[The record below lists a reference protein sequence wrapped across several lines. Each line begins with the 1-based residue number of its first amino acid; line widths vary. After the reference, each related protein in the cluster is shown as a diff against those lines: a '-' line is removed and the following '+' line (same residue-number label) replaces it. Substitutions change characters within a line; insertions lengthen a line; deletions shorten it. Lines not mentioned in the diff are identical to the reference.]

1 MLQVIQVLI
10 IFAIPLAILWAK
22 KKYKI
27 VKTLSPIL
35 IAYAIGIVWG
45 NIPSLPLD
53 RGISDL
59 LTQASVPIAIPLILF
74 SADFVK
80 WLKSARKTVI
90 SFLLMILS
98 AFLAALLAAWIFR
111 GTIDEFAKMSGM
123 MIGVYTGGTPNL
135 MAVGMML
142 EAKKDTLVLVS
153 TCDSILGGG
162 YFLLLISVIKPLLSK
177 ILKPYKGTKHSEIID
192 EEVPEFTSLNKKEKV
207 KAVKGVSFAV
217 LICVVG
223 LGISAGIALL
233 ATGNLD
239 VAIVMLGVTTVGVG
253 MSFIKKIKNL
263 RYTFDAGQ
271 YLILVFSVALGTMVN
286 IKDMLNS
293 SPAVLGFVA
302 VAMFG
307 AIIIHLIFAIIFKI
321 DVDTAIITST
331 AGVYGPAFVVPV
343 ADAIKNKEVIVA
355 GLTAGLVGY
364 AVGNYLGLLVYAI
377 AKLF

>member
-1 MLQVIQVLI
+1 ML
-10 IFAIPLAILWAK
+10 ILWAK
-22 KKYKI
+22 KRYKI

-35 IAYAIGIVWG
+35 LAYAIGIIWG
-45 NIPSLPLD
+45 NIPGLPLD
-53 RGISDL
+53 RGLSDI
-59 LTQASVPIAIPLILF
+59 LTQVSVPIAIPLILF
-74 SADFVK
+74 SADFIK
-80 WLKSARKTVI
+80 WLKSAKKTVI
-90 SFLLMILS
+90 SFVLMIVS

-111 GTIDEFAKMSGM
+111 ETIDEFAKISGM
-123 MIGVYTGGTPNL
+123 MIGVYTGGTPNM

-142 EAKKDTLVLVS
+142 EAEKDTLVLVS
-153 TCDSILGGG
+153 TVDSILGGG
-162 YFLLLISVIKPLLSK
+162 YFLLLISIIKPLLSK
-177 ILKPYKGTKHSEIID
+177 ILKPYRSTNNSEIME

-207 KAVKGVSFAV
+207 KAVKGVSLAV
-217 LICVVG
+217 LICIAG

-233 ATGNLD
+233 VTGNLD

-253 MSFIKKIKNL
+253 MSFVKKIKNL
-263 RYTFDAGQ
+263 RYTFNVGQ
-271 YLILVFSVALGTMVN
+271 YLILVFSIALGTMVN
-286 IKDMLNS
+286 IKEMLNS

-331 AGVYGPAFVVPV
+331 AGVYGPAFIVPV

-364 AVGNYLGLLVYAI
+364 AVGNYLGLLVYTI
-377 AKLF
+377 ANLF

>member
-1 MLQVIQVLI
+1 MLQILQAII
-10 IFAIPLAILWAK
+10 IFAVPMLILWAK
-22 KKYKI
+22 KRYKI

-35 IAYAIGIVWG
+35 LAYAIGIIWG
-45 NIPSLPLD
+45 NIPGLPLD
-53 RGISDL
+53 RGLSDI
-59 LTQASVPIAIPLILF
+59 LTQISVPIAIPLILF
-74 SADFVK
+74 SADFIK
-80 WLKSARKTVI
+80 WLKSAKKTVI
-90 SFLLMILS
+90 SFVLMIVS

-111 GTIDEFAKMSGM
+111 ETIDEFAKISGM
-123 MIGVYTGGTPNL
+123 MIGVYTGGTPNM

-142 EAKKDTLVLVS
+142 EAEKDTLVLVS
-153 TCDSILGGG
+153 TVDSILGGG

-177 ILKPYKGTKHSEIID
+177 ILKPYKSTNHSEIIE

-207 KAVKGVSFAV
+207 KAVKGVSLAV
-217 LICVVG
+217 LICIAG

-253 MSFIKKIKNL
+253 MSFVKKIKNL
-263 RYTFDAGQ
+263 RYTFNAGQ
-271 YLILVFSVALGTMVN
+271 YLILVFSIALGTMVN
-286 IKDMLNS
+286 IKEMLNS

-331 AGVYGPAFVVPV
+331 AGVYGPAFIVPV

>member
-1 MLQVIQVLI
+1 
-10 IFAIPLAILWAK
+10 
-22 KKYKI
+22 
-27 VKTLSPIL
+27 
-35 IAYAIGIVWG
+35 
-45 NIPSLPLD
+45 LD

-59 LTQASVPIAIPLILF
+59 LTQVSVPIAIPLILF

-80 WLKSARKTVI
+80 WLKSAKKTVI

-111 GTIDEFAKMSGM
+111 GTVDEFAKISGM

-177 ILKPYKGTKHSEIID
+177 ILRPFESSSQD
-192 EEVPEFTSLNKKEKV
+192 EMIEEKIPEFSSLDKKGKI
-207 KAVKGVSFAV
+207 KAAKGISLAL
-217 LICVVG
+217 LICIGG

-253 MSFIKKIKNL
+253 MSFIKKMKNL
-263 RYTFDAGQ
+263 KYTFEVGQ
-271 YLILVFSVALGTMVN
+271 YLILVFSIALGTMVN
-286 IKDMLNS
+286 IKEMLSS

-307 AIIIHLIFAIIFKI
+307 AIIIHVILAVIFKI

-331 AGVYGPAFVVPV
+331 AGIYGPAFVVPV

-364 AVGNYLGLLVYAI
+364 AVGNYLGLLVYSI
-377 AKLF
+377 ANLF

>member
-1 MLQVIQVLI
+1 MLQILQVLI
-10 IFAIPLAILWAK
+10 IFAIPMLILWASK
-22 KKYKI
+22 KHKVI
-27 VKTLSPIL
+27 RTLSPIL
-35 IAYAIGIVWG
+35 VAYAIGIVWG
-45 NIPSLPLD
+45 NIPGIPLD

-59 LTQASVPIAIPLILF
+59 LTQVSVPIAIPLILF

-80 WLKSARKTVI
+80 WLKSAKKTVI

-111 GTIDEFAKMSGM
+111 GTVDEFAKISGM

-177 ILKPYKGTKHSEIID
+177 ILRPFESSSQD
-192 EEVPEFTSLNKKEKV
+192 EMIEEKIPEFSSLDKKGKI
-207 KAVKGVSFAV
+207 KAAKGISLAL
-217 LICVVG
+217 LICIGG

-253 MSFIKKIKNL
+253 MSFIKKMKNL
-263 RYTFDAGQ
+263 KYTFEVGQ
-271 YLILVFSVALGTMVN
+271 YLILVFSIALGTMVN
-286 IKDMLNS
+286 IKEMLSS

-307 AIIIHLIFAIIFKI
+307 AIIIHVILAVIFKI

-331 AGVYGPAFVVPV
+331 AGIYGPAFVVPV

-364 AVGNYLGLLVYAI
+364 AVGNYLGLLVYSI
-377 AKLF
+377 ANLF

>member
-1 MLQVIQVLI
+1 MLQILQAII
-10 IFAIPLAILWAK
+10 IFAVPMLILWAK
-22 KKYKI
+22 KRYKI

-35 IAYAIGIVWG
+35 LAYAIGIIWG
-45 NIPSLPLD
+45 NIPGLPLD
-53 RGISDL
+53 RGLSDI
-59 LTQASVPIAIPLILF
+59 LTQVSVPIAIPLILF
-74 SADFVK
+74 SADFIK
-80 WLKSARKTVI
+80 WLKSAKKTVI
-90 SFLLMILS
+90 SFVLMIVS

-111 GTIDEFAKMSGM
+111 ETIDEFAKISGM
-123 MIGVYTGGTPNL
+123 MIGVYTGGTPNM

-142 EAKKDTLVLVS
+142 EAEKDTLVLVS
-153 TCDSILGGG
+153 TVDSILGGG
-162 YFLLLISVIKPLLSK
+162 YFLLLISIIKPLLSK
-177 ILKPYKGTKHSEIID
+177 ILKPYRSTNNSEIME

-207 KAVKGVSFAV
+207 KAVKGVSLAV
-217 LICVVG
+217 LICIAG

-233 ATGNLD
+233 VTGNLD

-253 MSFIKKIKNL
+253 MSFVKKIKNL
-263 RYTFDAGQ
+263 RYTFNVGQ
-271 YLILVFSVALGTMVN
+271 YLILVFSIALGTMVN
-286 IKDMLNS
+286 IKEMLNS

-331 AGVYGPAFVVPV
+331 AGVYGPAFIVPV

-364 AVGNYLGLLVYAI
+364 AVGNYLGLLVYTI
-377 AKLF
+377 ANLF

>member
-1 MLQVIQVLI
+1 MLQVAQVLI